1 MGMVPDVGALVAANS
16 NHWRKI
22 LNLLAKV
29 ACPVAEDW
37 RRYRDQVLFQET
49 ALCFAPVLAQGPCWH
64 WIGGKEN
71 LLRFTGLRH
80 CARPLHGAAE
90 IAVDPQRRLLLTPY
104 PDYRQLSNARVEQ
117 VRRILRSTISTQ
129 VWHEAALF
137 SGVPAVAASCLGW
150 TSACWQ
156 QPFGAL

>member
-1 MGMVPDVGALVAANS
+1 MPEADYLGAARPGLMLYLPHRPMGMVPDVGALVAANS

-29 ACPVAEDW
+29 ACPVADDW

-80 CARPLHGAAE
+80 RARPLHGAPE
-90 IAVDPQRRLLLTPY
+90 IAVDPQKRLLLTPY
-104 PDYRQLSNARVEQ
+104 LDYRQLSNALVEQ
-117 VRRILRSTISTQ
+117 VRR
-129 VWHEAALF
+129 ALCEHHF
-137 SGVPAVAASCLGW
+137 YSGVE
-150 TSACWQ
+150 
-156 QPFGAL
+156 